1 MAKEKS
7 EPKAGAKVLVLRPGY
22 SFVDPV
28 SRVAISAEE
37 GFRVSADDPRVEIQK
52 HKFWPLDVA
61 IANGICTE
69 VEVPEVT
76 KADEIEKKEDP
87 LGDL

>member
-7 EPKAGAKVLVLRPGY
+7 KPKAEAEVLVLRPGY

-28 SRVAISAEE
+28 SRVAISSED

-52 HKFWPLDVA
+52 HKFWPLEVA
-61 IANGICTE
+61 IAHGIRTE
-69 VEVPEVT
+69 VEEPEVT

-87 LGDL
+87 LGGF